1 MTDGPQYDFSG
12 QTAIVTG
19 GARGI
24 GRAVAEHFLRSG
36 AQVWIWDIDPVEL
49 NGAHSLSVDV
59 ANARQ
64 ITEALASTVRQSPRI
79 DILVNNAGYLGAYR
93 PFHELDAGEWQKI
106 VEVNLMGVFGVT
118 RTVLP
123 LIAACGTW
131 ADCQY
136 GIPRR
141 QGRSAEPRNIFS
153 GKRWSD
159 CVHKSPFPRGVRH
172 RYSRKL
178 RCPRSYQHGPH
189 YGIGRG
195 QWWLR

>member
-1 MTDGPQYDFSG
+1 MTNEPQYDFSG

-49 NGAHSLSVDV
+49 NGAHSVSVDV

-106 VEVNLMGVFGVT
+106 VEVNLLGVFEVT
-118 RTVLP
+118 RKILP
-123 LIAACGTW
+123 LMRCAGRGRIVNMGWLAGEVRIA
-131 ADCQY
+131 
-136 GIPRR
+136 
-141 QGRSAEPRNIFS
+141 
-153 GKRWSD
+153 
-159 CVHKSPFPRGVRH
+159 KSPSKSTEASSGI
-172 RYSRKL
+172 
-178 RCPRSYQHGPH
+178 RCFWRARAILNSA
-189 YGIGRG
+189 RTD
-195 QWWLR
+195 L